1 MTAARV
7 VVLLLAAAAAALYL
21 GPYRDGK
28 RDEAQLAKV
37 ATVIA
42 GRPVEIDC
50 PGTFAKLTDVSS
62 NDGSVLFSRDGVPAD
77 EARLSSGTC
86 DRLTSLL
93 HGRVSGLGCL
103 APGGECPPEV
113 EDVAV
118 AVNVLSHEAWHLAGV
133 REEAVAQC
141 YALQTNA
148 ETAIRLGASPE
159 DAAAVAEFV
168 FREVQPALPAAYRTS
183 ECHDGG
189 PLDLHPESTS
199 WPSAPLAP

>member
-1 MTAARV
+1 MTAARLV
-7 VVLLLAAAAAALYL
+7 VVLLAAAAAALYL

-28 RDEAQLAKV
+28 RDEAQLAEV

-50 PGTFAKLTDVSS
+50 PGTFARLTEITP
-62 NDGSVLFSRDGVPAD
+62 NDGSVLFSSDGVPAD

-86 DRLTSLL
+86 DQLTSLL
-93 HGRVSGLGCL
+93 HSRVPGLDCL
-103 APGGECPPEV
+103 AARGECPPEI
-113 EDVAV
+113 EEVAV

-148 ETAIRLGASPE
+148 DTALRLGAGRA
-159 DAAAVAEFV
+159 DAAAVADFV
-168 FREVQPALPAAYRTS
+168 AREVQPALPPDYRTP

-189 PLDLHPESTS
+189 PLDLRPDVAT
-199 WPSAPLAP
+199 WP